1 MNDAVDRTPDAIALD
16 RFVAELGDALEAH
29 ARTLPARP
37 AARGRAP
44 RARRRIALAAAAA
57 AAAAVAIAVGLGGE
71 RAGTPD
77 VASAAAVLRASAD
90 ALAGAAAGPLAQ
102 GGVWHTRV
110 DAELRRSDP
119 GRPPFEYTTTTRWET
134 WRGRDGAGRE
144 RLTPR
149 GAVAFPSPAD
159 RSAWVAAGSPDL
171 ATTPSDRRLPA
182 DPRPFRFGAEAVSY
196 RRLERLPTD
205 PDALAP
211 VLARAVERRRD
222 ALPAT
227 FDAAEARAYARFELI
242 RDSFEAP
249 TSPALRAALY
259 DLAATTPG
267 IRLAGATTDAAG
279 RAGTAVDV
287 VLGDAR
293 FVLVVD
299 PRSGALLETRRIL
312 LRASAQFPDLAPG
325 LLSRA
330 TYVDAG
336 AVPRD
341 PAGR

>member
-1 MNDAVDRTPDAIALD
+1 MNDAVGRTPDTLALD
-16 RFVAELGDALEAH
+16 RFVGELGDALEAH

-37 AARGRAP
+37 AASARPR
-44 RARRRIALAAAAA
+44 RARRRFALAAAAA
-57 AAAAVAIAVGLGGE
+57 AAAAVAVAVGLGGD

-77 VASAAAVLRASAD
+77 AASAAAVLRASAD
-90 ALAGAAAGPLAQ
+90 ALAGEAAGPLSA

-149 GAVAFPSPAD
+149 GAIAFPTPAD
-159 RSAWVAAGSPDL
+159 RSAWRAAGAPDL
-171 ATTPSDRRLPA
+171 ATPPSDRRLGA
-182 DPRPFRFGAEAVSY
+182 APRPFRFGAETVSY
-196 RRLERLPTD
+196 RRLERLPAD
-205 PDALAP
+205 PAALAP
-211 VLARAVERRRD
+211 VLARAVERRSS
-222 ALPAT
+222 AIPAT
-227 FDAAEARAYARFELI
+227 FDPAEARAYALFELI

-259 DLAATTPG
+259 DLAAATPG
-267 IRLAGATTDAAG
+267 LRLAGATTDAAG

-299 PRSGALLETRRIL
+299 PRSGALLETQRIL
-312 LRASAQFPDLAPG
+312 LRASAQFPGLAPG
-325 LLSRA
+325 LISRA
-330 TYVDAG
+330 TYLRAG
-336 AVPRD
+336 AVPSGA
-341 PAGR
+341 AGR

>member
-119 GRPPFEYTTTTRWET
+119 GRRRSSTR
-134 WRGRDGAGRE
+134 RRRAGR
-144 RLTPR
+144 R
-149 GAVAFPSPAD
+149 G
-159 RSAWVAAGSPDL
+159 
-171 ATTPSDRRLPA
+171 
-182 DPRPFRFGAEAVSY
+182 
-196 RRLERLPTD
+196 
-205 PDALAP
+205 
-211 VLARAVERRRD
+211 
-222 ALPAT
+222 
-227 FDAAEARAYARFELI
+227 
-242 RDSFEAP
+242 
-249 TSPALRAALY
+249 
-259 DLAATTPG
+259 
-267 IRLAGATTDAAG
+267 AGAT
-279 RAGTAVDV
+279 
-287 VLGDAR
+287 
-293 FVLVVD
+293 
-299 PRSGALLETRRIL
+299 
-312 LRASAQFPDLAPG
+312 APG
-325 LLSRA
+325 AS
-330 TYVDAG
+330 G
-336 AVPRD
+336 
-341 PAGR
+341 